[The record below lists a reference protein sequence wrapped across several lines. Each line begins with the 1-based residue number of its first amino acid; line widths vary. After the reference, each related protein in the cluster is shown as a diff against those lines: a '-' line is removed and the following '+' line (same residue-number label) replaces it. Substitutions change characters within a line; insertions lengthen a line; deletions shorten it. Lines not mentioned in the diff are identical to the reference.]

1 MTEQQKLHLHQLQ
14 DKRESEAEHDK
25 ALAGQL
31 AHADGTSIYTLRNE
45 KNSANMQELNIV
57 GSSV

>member
-14 DKRESEAEHDK
+14 DKRKREAEHDK

-31 AHADGTSIYTLRNE
+31 AHADGTSIYTLRND

>member
-1 MTEQQKLHLHQLQ
+1 MHLHQLQ
-14 DKRESEAEHDK
+14 DKRKSEAEHDK

-31 AHADGTSIYTLRNE
+31 AHADGTSIYTLRND
-45 KNSANMQELNIV
+45 KNSANLQELNIV